1 MSIVFQELV
10 SQQQMPESTTAE
22 QLSSYLEAD
31 TVRNDLLYNGAG
43 DLSAAAQPSG
53 APPHVHLIFRIMRLI
68 SLSHIPDRIRFVFSV
83 IEPPRP

>member
-53 APPHVHLIFRIMRLI
+53 AREPPHVHLIFRIMRLI
-68 SLSHIPDRIRFVFSV
+68 SLSHIPD
-83 IEPPRP
+83 